1 MSEEKVS
8 LAALNLAAPGAA
20 PQPGDANY
28 VPPAAAVPLPSSGK
42 VYSAD
47 SGLSGV
53 ELLEIHAM
61 TARSEDILTS
71 RALLKSGRA
80 LDTLLKSCMV
90 NRFINVGAML
100 AGDRNALLVAI
111 RITGYGQEYKVKIE
125 CPVCGTVVQHEFD
138 LAKLPIKRLGRDPIQ
153 AGTNEFDFK
162 LEISKANV
170 TFKLLTGD
178 DERELNDTIAR
189 ASKQGSNESLVTS
202 RLLQQIV
209 SVNGEKDRTKIAQFI
224 RTMPARDSRSLRK
237 EMDRIAPGVDM
248 VQTFKCSSC
257 TEESE
262 VEVPMGTEFFW
273 PES

>member
-8 LAALNLAAPGAA
+8 LAALNLTAPQA
-20 PQPGDANY
+20 PQPGDQNY
-28 VPPAAAVPLPSSGK
+28 TPPAAAVPLPSSGK
-42 VYSAD
+42 VYSEN
-47 SGLSGV
+47 SGLAGV
-53 ELLEIHAM
+53 DLLEIHAM

-90 NRFINVGAML
+90 NRMIDVGNML

-111 RITGYGQEYKVKIE
+111 RITGYGQEYKVKVE
-125 CPVCGTVVQHEFD
+125 CPACGQVVEHEFD
-138 LAKLPIKRLGRDPIQ
+138 LAKLPVKRLGKDPVQ
-153 AGTNEFDFK
+153 LGTNEFDFK
-162 LEISKANV
+162 LDVSKANV
-170 TFKLLTGD
+170 TYKLLTGD
-178 DERELNDTIAR
+178 DEKELNDTITR
-189 ASKQGSNESLVTS
+189 ASKQGTNESLVTS
-202 RLLQQIV
+202 RLLHQIV
-209 SVNGEKDRTKIAQFI
+209 SINGEKEKNKIAQFI

-237 EMDRIAPGVDM
+237 EMDRVAPGVDM
-248 VQTFKCSSC
+248 KQTFKCTSC